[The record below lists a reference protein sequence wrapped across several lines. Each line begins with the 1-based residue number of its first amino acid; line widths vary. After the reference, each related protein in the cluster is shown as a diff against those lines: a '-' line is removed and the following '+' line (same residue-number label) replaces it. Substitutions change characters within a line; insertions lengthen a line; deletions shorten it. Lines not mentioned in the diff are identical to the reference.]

1 MKRGERNPLD
11 IKIGDL
17 VKFKH
22 HLFDGI
28 QPIHLV
34 TEVLPPSSYSD
45 TVNIRLHQS
54 DGERGIP
61 HRASAFEVVRRAR
74 EDS

>member
-1 MKRGERNPLD
+1 MDTEPPS

-22 HLFDGI
+22 HLFDGM

-34 TEVLPPSSYSD
+34 TEILARDSYD
-45 TVNIRLHQS
+45 GTVNIRLHQP
-54 DGERGIP
+54 DGQRGIP
-61 HRASAFEVVRRAR
+61 HRASAFEVVRRA
-74 EDS
+74 